1 MIESG
6 YEYPKQGKGFNMIMV
21 CAGAARQLPGEEP
34 ARQERRRDGGRTRD
48 EEPDRGAGSGG
59 RGGTGPRSSIAAV
72 RGNGGQAGVGAEP
85 GVQLGL
91 ATTWALMLRI
101 WPLEDRP
108 EEMVNPEIVNA
119 LSFDQI
125 LKYKKHYEAQIKREG
140 KGEGVFGRDA
150 SIPTVQFDVGEDNC
164 MDKLHPA
171 RFQRLPV
178 TERKKWWHLVPVK
191 RAHTYRRLALVHA
204 GAEGKVS
211 ECVIVRAHDR
221 SLPLKI
227 KMFFSSNRTQKCL
240 GSSET
245 KEAAQDW
252 DSPKV
257 LLDVQEAIL
266 NLADIYA
273 DLWPEDDMPRVMSRV
288 LVHHGYGAAVKGSE
302 AERCRLI
309 LQFCDSLLR
318 DNACRAVVREPGLSF
333 RRAKEKWSDLVE
345 RFNGAGGKGVAAEY
359 KAADGGAGFGRGRA
373 SGNQNKRGGGGG
385 SSFGGGASRGG
396 AQVRGRGAR
405 YFAGGASF
413 PVCFDFNRVG
423 GCTKRTA
430 KGCGCDDGKGGVF
443 AHACNHFSSIRNQY
457 CLAMHSREGNH

>member
-1 MIESG
+1 
-6 YEYPKQGKGFNMIMV
+6 MIMV
-21 CAGAARQLPGEEP
+21 YAGAARQLQGEEP
-34 ARQERRRDGGRTRD
+34 ARQERRRDAGRTRD
-48 EEPDRGAGSGG
+48 EGPDRGTRTGG
-59 RGGTGPRSSIAAV
+59 RGGTGPRSSTAAM
-72 RGNGGQAGVGAEP
+72 RGNGGQAGVGTEP

-150 SIPTVQFDVGEDNC
+150 SIPMVQFGVGEDNC

-257 LLDVQEAIL
+257 FLDVQEAIL
-266 NLADIYA
+266 NLSDIYA

-359 KAADGGAGFGRGRA
+359 KAADGGAGFGRGGA

-385 SSFGGGASRGG
+385 AALAGEPAGAERRCGAEARGILLVVLVFPSVLISTERGG
-396 AQVRGRGAR
+396 AQKERPKAVAAMMGKAVFLRMPVTTSAASGTSTAWQCTAGRGITS
-405 YFAGGASF
+405 GQ
-413 PVCFDFNRVG
+413 
-423 GCTKRTA
+423 K
-430 KGCGCDDGKGGVF
+430 
-443 AHACNHFSSIRNQY
+443 
-457 CLAMHSREGNH
+457 